1 MTVLCLVF
9 VVYLFIIVVVILG
22 KIVFIVLLLF

>member
-9 VVYLFIIVVVILG
+9 VVYLFIIVVVVRG

>member
-9 VVYLFIIVVVILG
+9 VVHLFIIVVVVLG